1 MNSDIKKKRNLFIRL
16 AAGVLS
22 VVLMTLTAELL
33 GEYEIIFPELAAL
46 SLGAVISERMPWR
59 VSAVQMAVLMSIGA
73 FMGWGLASVSFIPIF
88 IRIMAGFLVCSVIL
102 IISGSTMLPMLS
114 ACILPVLTNAE
125 SILYPLSVII
135 LTSEIIFI
143 RFILIRTG
151 IIKEFPDNEKHLSF
165 GEEFGRLFF
174 VTAVLAAVTAAA
186 IFGGWTYMIAP
197 PLIAAFSEIS
207 YPDSPAGKKPIIL
220 IFSVISCALCGTV
233 SRLVL
238 CEVTGLPLC
247 IGVLAA
253 AAAAYGLLM
262 LFELP
267 FPPAAA
273 LAVLPFILSEDV
285 LGAYPFQAAAG
296 IIIFTAAAVLYA
308 RIRVGHGSG
317 GKKESDLL
325 L

>member
-1 MNSDIKKKRNLFIRL
+1 MNSVIKKKRNLFIRL

-22 VVLMTLTAELL
+22 VVFMTLTAELL

-46 SLGAVISERMPWR
+46 SLGAVISE
-59 VSAVQMAVLMSIGA
+59 
-73 FMGWGLASVSFIPIF
+73 
-88 IRIMAGFLVCSVIL
+88 
-102 IISGSTMLPMLS
+102 
-114 ACILPVLTNAE
+114 
-125 SILYPLSVII
+125 
-135 LTSEIIFI
+135 
-143 RFILIRTG
+143 RTG

-197 PLIAAFSEIS
+197 PLIVAFSEIS
-207 YPDSPAGKKPIIL
+207 YPDSLAGKKPIIL

-296 IIIFTAAAVLYA
+296 IIIFTVAAVIYA
-308 RIRVGHGSG
+308 CIRVGHGSG